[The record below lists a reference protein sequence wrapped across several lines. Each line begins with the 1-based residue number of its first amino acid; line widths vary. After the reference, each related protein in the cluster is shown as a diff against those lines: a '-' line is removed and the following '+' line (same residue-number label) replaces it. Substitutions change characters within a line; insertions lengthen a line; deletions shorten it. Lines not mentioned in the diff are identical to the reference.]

1 MTEFVEHYR
10 TKLSQVLAVVFI
22 LVFTFSNNALEWT
35 YPAIPGVMMLVGCVL
50 VGAATVGRLWC
61 ALYIAGYKT
70 DKLITSGPYSM
81 CRNPLYFFSLL
92 GGVGVGL
99 CTEYLTLAAV
109 IVAAFAV
116 IYPITI
122 KREEERLLS
131 IYGDEYRAYMERVP
145 RFIPHPRL
153 LREPGQYV
161 VNVKV
166 FRREVCDALCF
177 AAAVGLFEM
186 IEQFDEIGLIKT
198 YFTLF

>member
-1 MTEFVEHYR
+1 MMEFVEHYR
-10 TKLSQVLAVVFI
+10 TKLSQMLAAVFI

-35 YPAIPGVMMLVGCVL
+35 YPAIPGAMMLVGCVL

-122 KREEERLLS
+122 KREEERLAFYLW
-131 IYGDEYRAYMERVP
+131 G
-145 RFIPHPRL
+145 
-153 LREPGQYV
+153 
-161 VNVKV
+161 
-166 FRREVCDALCF
+166 
-177 AAAVGLFEM
+177 
-186 IEQFDEIGLIKT
+186 
-198 YFTLF
+198 

>member
-1 MTEFVEHYR
+1 
-10 TKLSQVLAVVFI
+10 
-22 LVFTFSNNALEWT
+22 
-35 YPAIPGVMMLVGCVL
+35 MMLAGCAL

-70 DKLITSGPYSM
+70 DKLITYGPYSM

-92 GGVGVGL
+92 GGIGVGL

-109 IVAAFAV
+109 IAAVFAV
-116 IYPITI
+116 IYPVTI

-145 RFIPHPRL
+145 RFIPNPRL

-161 VNVKV
+161 VNAAV
-166 FRREVCDALCF
+166 FRREVCDAFCF

-198 YFTLF
+198 YFTLC

>member
-1 MTEFVEHYR
+1 MIIIAFV
-10 TKLSQVLAVVFI
+10 
-22 LVFTFSNNALEWT
+22 
-35 YPAIPGVMMLVGCVL
+35 G
-50 VGAATVGRLWC
+50 
-61 ALYIAGYKT
+61 
-70 DKLITSGPYSM
+70 
-81 CRNPLYFFSLL
+81 
-92 GGVGVGL
+92 
-99 CTEYLTLAAV
+99 
-109 IVAAFAV
+109 
-116 IYPITI
+116 IYPVTI

-145 RFIPHPRL
+145 RFIPNPRL

-161 VNVKV
+161 VNAKI